1 MGALGCWA
9 DGDCVGREDDGDTEV
24 CGGMNGLDEADNEEP
39 RGTRGVSVA
48 ACWNLVRLVEWLGR
62 GRL

>member
-1 MGALGCWA
+1 MGSLGCWA
-9 DGDCVGREDDGDTEV
+9 DGDCVECGGDGDTGV
-24 CGGMNGLDEADNEEP
+24 CVGANGLDEADNEEP
-39 RGTRGVSVA
+39 RGTRGVNVA